1 MQLPGCRKPNHAELP
16 SAESVAAMQKAVTL
30 CGAHGGATLKTSNKE
45 PQMPFSLPELPYP
58 YEALQPYLSKET
70 LEFHHDKHHAAY
82 VTTANN
88 LLKDSGLEGKS
99 LEDVVKESY
108 GKNVPL
114 FNNAAQHYN
123 HSEYWKSIKPGGASK
138 VPGELEKALIESFG
152 SIEKVKQDLV
162 QAGTTQFGSG
172 WAWLVV
178 KDGKIAVAKT
188 GNAENP
194 LISGGVPILT
204 VDVWE
209 HTYYIDYRNRRPDY
223 LKAFVDNLV
232 NWEYV
237 AERYAA
243 ALS

>member
-1 MQLPGCRKPNHAELP
+1 MAR
-16 SAESVAAMQKAVTL
+16 T
-30 CGAHGGATLKTSNKE
+30 KE
-45 PQMPFSLPELPYP
+45 PHMSFALPDLPYP
-58 YEALQPYLSKET
+58 YEALQPYLSRET
-70 LEFHHDKHHAAY
+70 LEFHHDKHHAGY
-82 VTTANN
+82 VTNANT

-99 LEDVVKESY
+99 LEEIVKETY

-123 HSEYWKSIKPGGASK
+123 HSEYWKSIKANGGGK
-138 VPGELEKALIESFG
+138 VPGALEKALIAAFG
-152 SIEKVKQDLV
+152 SIEKVKQELV

-194 LISGGVPILT
+194 LLHGATPILT

-232 NWEYV
+232 NWDYV
-237 AERYAA
+237 AERYDAA
-243 ALS
+243 VK